1 MREYRKIVRSRQA
14 RIDRR
19 LHRRQ
24 WCQQAGPMM
33 SGSNIHYQMSAR
45 TEAIGCGGVGAFHLL
60 AQRIGLVD
68 EINSRLPLLKRHLP
82 YFESD
87 HVRNIAYNILVG
99 GQRLEDIELRRQ
111 DVTFMNAL
119 GARILP
125 DPTTA
130 GDFTRRF
137 TPASI
142 EILMDCINVVRQR
155 VWQQSSTAPF
165 EEALIDVDGTLAPTT
180 GECKQGMEY
189 SYKKVWGYHP
199 LIVSLANTGE
209 VLFLKNRPGNAVSHA
224 GAAEQI
230 DRAIDLVAPYA
241 DRICVRG
248 DTDFYLTQHFDR
260 WSDRVHFL
268 FGMDAFEN
276 VRERAQTFSEG
287 SWRPFFRKPRYQA
300 LTRERQKPENVKE
313 TIIRQRGFTNIRL
326 VMEHV
331 TEIPYRPTKCK
342 KTYRLVI
349 VRKNLSIEKGE
360 TVLFPEHRYFF
371 YITTRT
377 DLSAEQVVE
386 RANGRCN
393 QENVIEQLKNGVNAM
408 RMPVDNLVSNWAY
421 MVMAALAWNLK
432 AWFAMLMPQPERSM
446 QLLKMEYRQ
455 FLNAIIRIPCQI
467 VRTGRQIVYRVLG
480 YNTWLMDFLETWE
493 QIKRLKPA

>member
-1 MREYRKIVRSRQA
+1 M
-14 RIDRR
+14 
-19 LHRRQ
+19 L
-24 WCQQAGPMM
+24 
-33 SGSNIHYQMSAR
+33 SGSNIHYEVSAR
-45 TEAIGCGGVGAFHLL
+45 TEAIGCGGIGAFHLL

-87 HVRNIAYNILVG
+87 HVLNIAYNILVG

-111 DVTFMNAL
+111 DATFLNAL
-119 GARILP
+119 GAQVLP

-137 TPASI
+137 TEASI
-142 EILMDCINVVRQR
+142 KTLMDCINVVRQR
-155 VWQQSSTAPF
+155 VWQWFSTAPF
-165 EEALIDVDGTLAPTT
+165 QEALIDVDGTFAPTT
-180 GECKQGMEY
+180 GQCKQGMEY

-230 DRAIDLVAPYA
+230 DEAIDLVEPYA
-241 DRICVRG
+241 ERICLRG
-248 DTDFYLTQHFDR
+248 DTDFYLTEHFDR
-260 WSDRVHFL
+260 WSNRVDFL

-276 VRERAQTFSEG
+276 VRKIADTLSDG
-287 SWRPFFRKPRYQA
+287 AWKPFCRKPKYQV
-300 LTRERQKPENVKE
+300 LTRERDKPENVKE
-313 TIIRQRGFTNIRL
+313 AIVYQRGFRNIRL
-326 VMEHV
+326 VSEHV
-331 TEIPYRPTKCK
+331 AEIPYQPTKCK
-342 KTYRLVI
+342 KVYRLVI
-349 VRKNLSIEKGE
+349 LRKNLSVEKGE
-360 TVLFPEHRYFF
+360 QVLFPDIRYFF

-377 DLSAEQVVE
+377 DLTAAQVVE
-386 RANGRCN
+386 LANGRCN

-408 RMPVDNLVSNWAY
+408 RMPVDNLLSNWAY

-432 AWFAMLMPQPERSM
+432 AWFAMLVPRRERST
-446 QLLKMEYRQ
+446 QLLRMEFRQ
-455 FLNAIIRIPCQI
+455 FLNSIIRIPCQI
-467 VRTGRQIVYRVLG
+467 VRTGRKIIYRVLG

-493 QIKRLKPA
+493 KIKQLKPA